1 MFESFISAWNDRVMR
16 NRLLVVFGGFAVFVM
31 MVYITVP
38 GVNRTLW
45 QQMLHSGELFEFLGM
60 FTGGALNNFSIIAMG
75 ITPYINASIIMQL
88 LTVVIPK
95 LHELQKE
102 GGEQGRRQINQYVR
116 YGTVGLAFLQAL
128 VLVISLM
135 RYTSSSGAKV
145 FYYTG
150 ILYGTIVVLALT
162 AGTLCLVWLG
172 ERMTEYGVGNGTSM
186 IIFAGIVLRYPDYLM
201 NTFKLAKASSNQIQ
215 TYLQLTMFA
224 IITLLL
230 IVAIVALTQAIRKVP
245 VQYAKKVVGRRVTGG
260 QSTFIP
266 IKVNNAGVISIIFAI
281 SVLYLPATIIQFL
294 KLDPSSPLGGIA
306 VTYSKL
312 MSHSGFLYNFIYF
325 LLVIFFTYF
334 YSAITFNIADIAD
347 NMKKFGGFIP
357 GIRPGKNT
365 VEFLNKI
372 MSRITFISAILLGLI
387 AIAPNIIMVLTGI
400 TSFYLGSTSL
410 LIIVGVALDT
420 MQQLEARSVMK
431 HYQGFM
437 KK

>member
-1 MFESFISAWNDRVMR
+1 MFDAFISAWNDRLMR
-16 NRLLVVFGGFAVFVM
+16 NRLLAVAAGFAAFVM

-38 GVNRTLW
+38 GVNRQLW
-45 QQMLHSGELFEFLGM
+45 QTMLASGELFEFLGM

-372 MSRITFISAILLGLI
+372 MNRITFISSILLGLI

-400 TSFYLGSTSL
+400 RSFYLGSTSL

-437 KK
+437 KR

>member
-1 MFESFISAWNDRVMR
+1 MFDAFISAWNDKLMR
-16 NRLLVVFGGFAVFVM
+16 NRLLTVCAGFAAFVM

-38 GVNRTLW
+38 GVNRELW
-45 QQMLHSGELFEFLGM
+45 QTMLASGELFEFLGM

-116 YGTVGLAFLQAL
+116 YGTVGLAFLQA
-128 VLVISLM
+128 VVMVFSLM
-135 RYTSSSGAKV
+135 RYTAGNGQKV
-145 FYYTG
+145 FLSTG
-150 ILYGTIVVLALT
+150 FFYGFIVVLALT
-162 AGTLCLVWLG
+162 AGTVCLVWLG

-186 IIFAGIVLRYPDYLM
+186 IIFAGIVLKYPDYLIR
-201 NTFKLAKASSNQIQ
+201 TFQLAKNNTDKWQGWGGLIA
-215 TYLQLTMFA
+215 FA
-224 IITLLL
+224 IITVLL
-230 IVAIVALTQAIRKVP
+230 IIAIIYLTQAIRKVP
-245 VQYAKKVVGRRVTGG
+245 VQYPKKIVGRRVTGG
-260 QSTFIP
+260 QSTYIP

-281 SVLYLPATIIQFL
+281 SVLYLPSTLIQFL
-294 KLDPSSPLGGIA
+294 KLSPDTPLGHIA
-306 VTYSKL
+306 VIYSQV
-312 MSHSGFLYNFIYF
+312 MSHSGFLYNFVYF

-372 MSRITFISAILLGLI
+372 MGRITFISAILLGLI
-387 AIAPNIIMVLTGI
+387 AIAPNIIMLATGV
-400 TSFYLGSTSL
+400 TTFYLGSTSL

-420 MQQLEARSVMK
+420 LQQLEARSVMK

>member
-150 ILYGTIVVLALT
+150 FLYGAIVVLALT

-201 NTFKLAKASSNQIQ
+201 NTFKLARASSNQLQ

-224 IITLLL
+224 IITLVL

-306 VTYSKL
+306 VGYSKL

-372 MSRITFISAILLGLI
+372 MNRITFISAILLGLI

>member
-1 MFESFISAWNDRVMR
+1 MFESFISAWNDRIMR
-16 NRLLVVFGGFAVFVM
+16 NRLLVVFGGFAAFVM

-45 QQMLHSGELFEFLGM
+45 QQMLASGELFEFLGM

-145 FYYTG
+145 FYYTSF
-150 ILYGTIVVLALT
+150 LYGTIVVLALT

-215 TYLQLTMFA
+215 TYFQLTMFA
-224 IITLLL
+224 IITLIL

-245 VQYAKKVVGRRVTGG
+245 VQYAKKIVGRRVTGG
-260 QSTFIP
+260 QSTYIP

-306 VTYSKL
+306 VEYSKL
-312 MSHSGFLYNFIYF
+312 MAHDGFLYNFIYF

-372 MSRITFISAILLGLI
+372 MNRITFISSILLGLI

-400 TSFYLGSTSL
+400 RSFYLGSTSL

>member
-1 MFESFISAWNDRVMR
+1 MFDAFISAWNDRLMR
-16 NRLLVVFGGFAVFVM
+16 NRLLAVAAGCAAFVM

-38 GVNRTLW
+38 GVNRQLW
-45 QQMLHSGELFEFLGM
+45 QTMLASGELFEFLGM

-116 YGTVGLAFLQAL
+116 YGTVGLAFLQAV
-128 VLVISLM
+128 VLVFSLM
-135 RYTSSSGAKV
+135 RYTASNGAKV
-145 FYYTG
+145 FYYSSFF
-150 ILYGTIVVLALT
+150 YGFVVVLALT
-162 AGTLCLVWLG
+162 AGTVCLVWLG

-186 IIFAGIVLRYPDYLM
+186 IIFAGIVLRYPDYIM
-201 NTFKLAKASSNQIQ
+201 NTFKIAKASSNKFQIFI
-215 TYLQLTMFA
+215 QLTLFVL
-224 IITLLL
+224 ITIAL
-230 IVAIVALTQAIRKVP
+230 IVAIIMLTQAIRKVP

-260 QSTFIP
+260 QSTYIP

-294 KLDPSSPLGGIA
+294 KLDPTSPLGGFA
-306 VTYSKL
+306 VEYSKL
-312 MSHSGFLYNFIYF
+312 MSHSGFLYNFVYF

-372 MSRITFISAILLGLI
+372 MNRITFISAISLGLI
-387 AIAPNIIMVLTGI
+387 AIAPNLIMLLTDI
-400 TSFYLGSTSL
+400 HSFYLGSTSL

-420 MQQLEARSVMK
+420 LQQLEARSVMK
-431 HYQGFM
+431 HYQGIM

>member
-1 MFESFISAWNDRVMR
+1 MFDAFISAWNDRLMR
-16 NRLLVVFGGFAVFVM
+16 NRLLAVAAGFAAFVM

-38 GVNRTLW
+38 GVNRQLW
-45 QQMLHSGELFEFLGM
+45 QTMLASGELFEFLGM
-60 FTGGALNNFSIIAMG
+60 FTGGALNNFSISAMG

-116 YGTVGLAFLQAL
+116 YGTVGLAFLQA
-128 VLVISLM
+128 VVMVVSLM
-135 RYTSSSGAKV
+135 RYTSGNNQKV
-145 FYYTG
+145 FLHTSFF
-150 ILYGTIVVLALT
+150 YGFIVILALT
-162 AGTLCLVWLG
+162 AGTVCLVWLG

-186 IIFAGIVLRYPDYLM
+186 IIFAGIVLRYPDYLIR
-201 NTFKLAKASSNQIQ
+201 TFQLAKNNSNQ
-215 TYLQLTMFA
+215 LQGWGGLVAFTFITILLIIA
-224 IITLLL
+224 IIY
-230 IVAIVALTQAIRKVP
+230 LTQAIRKVP
-245 VQYAKKVVGRRVTGG
+245 VQYPKKIVGRRVTGG
-260 QSTFIP
+260 QSTYIP

-281 SVLYLPATIIQFL
+281 SVLYLPSTLIQFL
-294 KLDPSSPLGGIA
+294 KLSPDTPIGRIA
-306 VTYSKL
+306 VVYSQV

-372 MSRITFISAILLGLI
+372 MGRITFISAILLGLI
-387 AIAPNIIMVLTGI
+387 AIAPNLIMLATGV
-400 TSFYLGSTSL
+400 TTFYLGSTSL

-420 MQQLEARSVMK
+420 LQQLEARSVMK

>member
-1 MFESFISAWNDRVMR
+1 MLESFVSAWNDRVMR

-150 ILYGTIVVLALT
+150 FLYGTIVVLALT

-201 NTFKLAKASSNQIQ
+201 NTFKLARASSNQIQ
-215 TYLQLTMFA
+215 TYLQLAMFA
-224 IITLLL
+224 IITLIL

-306 VTYSKL
+306 VEYSKL

-372 MSRITFISAILLGLI
+372 MNRITFISSILLGLI

-420 MQQLEARSVMK
+420 MQQLQARSVMK

>member
-1 MFESFISAWNDRVMR
+1 MFDAFISAWNDKLMR
-16 NRLLVVFGGFAVFVM
+16 NRLLTVCAGFAAFVM

-38 GVNRTLW
+38 GVNRELW
-45 QQMLHSGELFEFLGM
+45 QTMLASGELFEFLGM

-116 YGTVGLAFLQAL
+116 YGTVGLAFLQA
-128 VLVISLM
+128 VVMVFSLM
-135 RYTSSSGAKV
+135 RYTAGNGQKV
-145 FYYTG
+145 FLSTG
-150 ILYGTIVVLALT
+150 FFYGFIVVLALT
-162 AGTLCLVWLG
+162 AGTVCLVWLG

-186 IIFAGIVLRYPDYLM
+186 IIFAGIVLKYPDYLIR
-201 NTFKLAKASSNQIQ
+201 TFQLAKNNTDKWQGWGGLIA
-215 TYLQLTMFA
+215 FA
-224 IITLLL
+224 IITVLL
-230 IVAIVALTQAIRKVP
+230 IIAIIYLTQAIRKVP
-245 VQYAKKVVGRRVTGG
+245 VQYPKKIVGRRVTGG
-260 QSTFIP
+260 QSTYIP

-281 SVLYLPATIIQFL
+281 SVLYLPSTLIQFL
-294 KLDPSSPLGGIA
+294 KLSPDTPLGHIA
-306 VTYSKL
+306 VIYSQV

-372 MSRITFISAILLGLI
+372 MGRITFISAILLGLI
-387 AIAPNIIMVLTGI
+387 AIAPNIIMLATGV
-400 TSFYLGSTSL
+400 TTFYLGSTSL

-420 MQQLEARSVMK
+420 LQQLEARSVMK

>member
-306 VTYSKL
+306 VRYSKL

-372 MSRITFISAILLGLI
+372 MNRITFISSILLGLI

-400 TSFYLGSTSL
+400 RSFYLGSTSL

-437 KK
+437 KR

>member
-1 MFESFISAWNDRVMR
+1 MFEPFISAWNDRVMR

-150 ILYGTIVVLALT
+150 FLYGAIVVLALT

-186 IIFAGIVLRYPDYLM
+186 IIFAGIVLRYPEYLM
-201 NTFKLAKASSNQIQ
+201 NTFKLARASSNQLQ

-224 IITLLL
+224 IITLVL

-306 VTYSKL
+306 VGYSKL

-372 MSRITFISAILLGLI
+372 MNRITFISAILLGLI
-387 AIAPNIIMVLTGI
+387 AIAPNIIMLLTGI